1 MSASD
6 GPISP
11 DDLRLIARALAQEL
25 SEDELQGFRLWLEAD
40 PRRRWEF
47 KQLERIWMSAGRPRH
62 EWDADAALRAIRSRA
77 ALEALAEESVGRAEP
92 AVPLAHWQREHRKS
106 RIRGLGWAAA
116 AVLAGAVGLA
126 GWWASRAP
134 VPAPAPARLAFRE
147 VHTDRGETAG
157 LRFPDGTEVRLAPE
171 TRLRYPVD
179 MLGAS
184 RDLDLTGEAYIVAG
198 PRGHAPLVIHTAY
211 GTTRDIGTRFLV
223 RAHPGARLDVVV
235 VEGLVVIRSTR
246 SGADRL
252 PGDSLVLP
260 AGSLGTITADGT
272 LRERRGVQ
280 VNRYLSWLDGRLEF
294 SDTPIAEVLATL
306 ARWRALD
313 YRVVDPAV
321 STRRFTG
328 SLDPRESLDGFL
340 EILALTANLRIS
352 RTDDTTLIRNDPARP
367 IHRSPARP

>member
-6 GPISP
+6 EPISP
-11 DDLRLIARALAQEL
+11 DDLRLLARALAQEL
-25 SEDELQGFRLWLEAD
+25 SGDEQQGFRLWLEAD

-47 KQLERIWMSAGRPRH
+47 KQLERLWMSAGRPRH
-62 EWDADAALRAIRSRA
+62 TWDADAALRAIRSRA
-77 ALEALAEESVGRAEP
+77 ALEALSEESVERAGP
-92 AVPLAHWQREHRKS
+92 AVPMAYWQHEHRRN
-106 RIRGLGWAAA
+106 RIRRLGWAAA
-116 AVLAGAVGLA
+116 AVLAGAVGVA
-126 GWWASRAP
+126 GWLASRAP
-134 VPAPAPARLAFRE
+134 VPVPAPAPLAFRE

-171 TRLRYPVD
+171 SRLRYPVN

-184 RDLDLTGEAYIVAG
+184 RDLELTGEAYIVAG
-198 PRGHAPLVIHTAY
+198 PRGHAPLVIHTPY

-223 RAHPGARLDVVV
+223 RAHPHARLDVVV
-235 VEGLVVIRSTR
+235 VEGLVVIRSAKR
-246 SGADRL
+246 GADRL
-252 PGDSLVLP
+252 PGDSLMLP

-321 STRRFTG
+321 GARRFTG

-340 EILALTANLRIS
+340 EILALTASLRIS
-352 RTDDTTLIRNDPARP
+352 RTGDTTLIRNDPARP
-367 IHRSPARP
+367 IHGSPARP